1 MDLTLLVSIVV
12 AVMLMWAALL
22 LVFFLLR
29 PKDVPVRDLL
39 RVIPDVVRLIRSVV
53 GDRSAPLDTRVVL
66 VGLLVWILSPIDLIP
81 EFIPVLGPLDD
92 VVVAIVAMRYVRRRL
107 GPDDLQRRW
116 QGTPEGFL
124 LLRRVIG

>member
-1 MDLTLLVSIVV
+1 MDWGLLISIVV
-12 AVMLMWAALL
+12 AVVLLWAALL
-22 LVFFLLR
+22 LLFFLLR
-29 PKDVPVRDLL
+29 PRGVPVRDLL
-39 RVIPDVVRLIRSVV
+39 RVIPDVVRLIRSVI
-53 GDRSAPLDTRVVL
+53 GDRGAPLDTRVVL
-66 VGLLVWILSPIDLIP
+66 VGLLIWILSPIDLIP

-92 VVVAIVAMRYVRRRL
+92 VVVAIVAMRYLRRRL